1 MNFKTDIAKD
11 HLTQA
16 LDTLSSIEKL
26 TLLRRHFKKQ
36 IKKSAPLS
44 EADLTLMNAVFQEYA
59 KLSEESNDNYPTGS
73 STKSMSRNLSK
84 GSINEHH
91 KSVLKAFNE
100 GGSQSRTDLSIVTG
114 LPLQSICA
122 RVNELVALGY
132 VEVIG
137 VKKCHKTERCVE
149 MLFITPS
156 GDVFMNP
163 PKQEQEVG

>member
-1 MNFKTDIAKD
+1 MNFKTPIAQD

-16 LDTLSSIEKL
+16 LDTLSSTEKL
-26 TLLRRHFKKQ
+26 TLLRRHFKKK
-36 IKKSAPLS
+36 IKSGTPLA
-44 EADLTLMNAVFQEYA
+44 EADLSLMNAVFQEYA
-59 KLSEESNDNYPTGS
+59 KLSEESNDNYPTGN
-73 STKSMSRNLSK
+73 STKSQSRSIAK

-132 VEVIG
+132 IEVIG
-137 VKKCHKTERCVE
+137 VKKCQKTERCVE

-163 PKQEQEVG
+163 PKEQEVV

>member
-1 MNFKTDIAKD
+1 MNFKTPIAKD

-16 LDTLSSIEKL
+16 LDTLSNIEKL

-36 IKKSAPLS
+36 IKRSAPMS
-44 EADLTLMNAVFQEYA
+44 EADLSLMNAVFQEYA

-73 STKSMSRNLSK
+73 STKSISRSTSKSNL
-84 GSINEHH
+84 NPHH
-91 KSVLKAFNE
+91 KSILKAFNE

-122 RVNELVALGY
+122 RVNELVAIGY
-132 VEVIG
+132 LEVIG
-137 VKKCHKTERCVE
+137 VKKCQRTERCVE

-156 GDVFMNP
+156 GDVFINP
-163 PKQEQEVG
+163 PKEQEVV

>member
-11 HLTQA
+11 HLNQA
-16 LDTLSSIEKL
+16 LDTLSNTEKL
-26 TLLRRHFKKQ
+26 TLLRRHFKKK
-36 IKKSAPLS
+36 IKSGTPLA
-44 EADLTLMNAVFQEYA
+44 EADLSLMNAVFQEYA
-59 KLSEESNDNYPTGS
+59 KLSEESNDNYPTGH
-73 STKSMSRNLSK
+73 STKSISRSISK

-137 VKKCHKTERCVE
+137 VKKCQKTERCVE

-163 PKQEQEVG
+163 PKEQEVV